1 MRGARHGFIE
11 IGLETGTSLAR
22 ALVSLCRRRRN
33 AHVPRPY
40 SGWHRF
46 TSVVDCYSNI
56 HQRSAIRSLAD
67 SMSYD
72 DDDDDDDDDGYERT
86 VV

>member
-1 MRGARHGFIE
+1 MRGARFIE
-11 IGLETGTSLAR
+11 IGLETGSSLAR
-22 ALVSLCRRRRN
+22 ALVRRRRRN
-33 AHVPRPY
+33 VHVPRPY

-67 SMSYD
+67 SMSYND
-72 DDDDDDDDDGYERT
+72 DGGDSDGYERA